1 MPNREAFATNP
12 GGSSTMKRREWA
24 SWGLFA
30 LALAEMTSA
39 PARAGDW
46 VSLFDGQTLSGWT
59 KVGSAR
65 SNWEVKDGAIVGTGP
80 ASMLYSPKTYK
91 NFRYRAEV
99 KINDGG
105 NSGMYFRCPAQ
116 DGDFGKG
123 YEAQIDSTHRDPIRT
138 GSLYTF
144 VHIYDQLVP
153 PDTWFTQ
160 EVEVVTKNFRG
171 AVIPHIKVS
180 VNGKLLYEFLD
191 HGNTWKEGY
200 FAFQQH
206 NDGSNV
212 WIKKVEVKELP

>member
-1 MPNREAFATNP
+1 
-12 GGSSTMKRREWA
+12 MKRLDWA
-24 SWGLFA
+24 CWSLFA
-30 LALAEMTSA
+30 LALPGLSSSSA
-39 PARAGDW
+39 QAGDW

-59 KVGSAR
+59 KVGRDGS
-65 SNWEVKDGAIVGTGP
+65 SWEVKDGAIVGTGQ
-80 ASMLYSPKTYK
+80 ASMLYSPKTYR
-91 NFRYRAEV
+91 NFRYRAEI

-144 VHIYDQLVP
+144 VHVYEQLVP

-171 AVIPHIKVS
+171 SVIPHIKVW

-191 HGNTWKEGY
+191 HSNTWKEGY

-206 NDGSNV
+206 DPGS
-212 WIKKVEVKELP
+212 KVEIRKIEVLELP